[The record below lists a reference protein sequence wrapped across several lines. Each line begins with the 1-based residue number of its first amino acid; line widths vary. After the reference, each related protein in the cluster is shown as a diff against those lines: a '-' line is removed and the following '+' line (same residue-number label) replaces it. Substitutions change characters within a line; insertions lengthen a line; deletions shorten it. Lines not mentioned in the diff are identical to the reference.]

1 MLFLAVCN
9 IFTPLIQIKR
19 FRGKINIQ
27 KPRAPHFERAKYIA
41 LTKPW
46 YLPQKEKGICEKS
59 KPKKK
64 DQQEVNQFQNIL
76 AQELY
81 KWIDTSKLVTF
92 CHYNPMT
99 KEDEFNAYVM
109 LHKEGMHFKKFGKE
123 TVSLAVK
130 GTPYETILEFYI
142 SHNMIIFS
150 SKPEIKK
157 LLKILRK
164 FPQLVPLGNI
174 VYTNYLLQNFTLFYV
189 LAAIYENKLISKDEL
204 LYYSEIPSLQVAQ
217 SLFVQTLN
225 SVGSQL
231 VSNLNSHQTT
241 FVSQL
246 EQRSK
251 QLEESE

>member
-1 MLFLAVCN
+1 MALIARKAICSTL
-9 IFTPLIQIKR
+9 TPLIQIKR

-27 KPRAPHFERAKYIA
+27 RPRAPHFERAKYLA

-46 YLPQKEKGICEKS
+46 FLSQKGKDICEKLNT
-59 KPKKK
+59 KKK
-64 DQQEVNQFQNIL
+64 AEQEFNPFQNII
-76 AQELY
+76 AHELY
-81 KWIDTSKLVTF
+81 KSLNTSKLVTF

-109 LHKEGMHFKKFGKE
+109 LHKEGMHFKKVGKE

-130 GTPYETILEFYI
+130 GTHYETILDFYI

-150 SKPEIKK
+150 PEPKIKK

-164 FPQLVPLGNI
+164 FPQLIP
-174 VYTNYLLQNFTLFYV
+174 

-204 LYYSEIPSLQVAQ
+204 IYYSEIPDLQAAQ
-217 SLFVQTLN
+217 ALFVQTLN
-225 SVGSQL
+225 NVGSHL
-231 VSNLNSHQTT
+231 LSNLNSHQTT
-241 FVSQL
+241 LVSHLQ
-246 EQRSK
+246 QRSK